1 MKNINWIVSYPKS
14 GNTMVR
20 LFLCAYLFTEKGII
34 NDLKI
39 SKAIK
44 KFNSGDVYNHYKK
57 FDLNYY
63 NTNPYEISKHF
74 IPVQKNLFNKFKEN
88 IFFFKTH
95 NAFSNQNMKN
105 FTDENITRSAIYIIR
120 DPRSVL
126 LSKIHH
132 FNFNS
137 QKESLKFMINDTR
150 FSLGSKNSG
159 SFPEIISSWANH
171 YSSWYNFINSK
182 KIGLIVKYE
191 DLIKN
196 PLEQLEKMFE
206 FIKKINSE
214 KKIKFEL
221 KRASKTINETT
232 FEKLQSIENIN
243 GFEENDEHGRKNK
256 FFYKGKMNDWKNN
269 LPKNIEEKLIK
280 NFKNE
285 MLELGYLK

>member
-1 MKNINWIVSYPKS
+1 MIIWIASYPKS
-14 GNTMVR
+14 GNTWVR
-20 LFLCAYLFTEKGII
+20 ALLSYYFFSKEERFNFDI
-34 NDLKI
+34 LKHI
-39 SKAIK
+39 PNFNIGDFVSTTTRFKSDVDFADKALEIQKFICKNSKV
-44 KFNSGDVYNHYKK
+44 NV
-57 FDLNYY
+57 
-63 NTNPYEISKHF
+63 
-74 IPVQKNLFNKFKEN
+74 
-88 IFFFKTH
+88 FFKTH
-95 NAFSNQNMKN
+95 SCLKKIDKHK
-105 FTDENITRSAIYIIR
+105 FTDESVSLGCVYIVR
-120 DPRSVL
+120 DPRNVISSYMNYENWDYTKTL
-126 LSKIHH
+126 D
-132 FNFNS
+132 
-137 QKESLKFMINDTR
+137 FMINEKSFL
-150 FSLGSKNSG
+150 FSNKKTQAKLGIKG
-159 SFPEIISSWANH
+159 KEIISSWSEN
-171 YSSWYNFINSK
+171 YNSWVKNKFNMPVC
-182 KIGLIVKYE
+182 LVKYE

-256 FFYKGKMNDWKNN
+256 FFYKGKMNDWKNS

>member
-1 MKNINWIVSYPKS
+1 MNYENWDY
-14 GNTMVR
+14 T
-20 LFLCAYLFTEKGII
+20 
-34 NDLKI
+34 
-39 SKAIK
+39 
-44 KFNSGDVYNHYKK
+44 
-57 FDLNYY
+57 
-63 NTNPYEISKHF
+63 
-74 IPVQKNLFNKFKEN
+74 
-88 IFFFKTH
+88 KTL
-95 NAFSNQNMKN
+95 
-105 FTDENITRSAIYIIR
+105 D
-120 DPRSVL
+120 
-126 LSKIHH
+126 
-132 FNFNS
+132 
-137 QKESLKFMINDTR
+137 FMINEKSFL
-150 FSLGSKNSG
+150 FSNKKTQAKLGIKG
-159 SFPEIISSWANH
+159 KEIISSWSEN
-171 YSSWYNFINSK
+171 YNSWVKNKFNMPVC
-182 KIGLIVKYE
+182 LVKYE

-196 PLEQLEKMFE
+196 PLEQLKKMFE

>member
-137 QKESLKFMINDTR
+137 QKESLKFMINDSR

-171 YSSWYNFINSK
+171 YRSWYNFISSK

-196 PLEQLEKMFE
+196 SEDEFRKILNYLAVINNFSFNEKKFQNSLSSIDFNNLKKLETSRGFDERTGKNENFFRKGIIDEWKTTL
-206 FIKKINSE
+206 NSE
-214 KKIKFEL
+214 ILDIIQNRFNSEMKEL
-221 KRASKTINETT
+221 NYI
-232 FEKLQSIENIN
+232 
-243 GFEENDEHGRKNK
+243 
-256 FFYKGKMNDWKNN
+256 
-269 LPKNIEEKLIK
+269 
-280 NFKNE
+280 
-285 MLELGYLK
+285 